1 MNGWWVVYRCCASTL
16 CGKVAAGDSEIIAA
30 AAVLLEIMAGRV
42 RRNAQSRRYE
52 QNRKLKNFVKGLK
65 PLVRARLLELDSRT
79 LEEVLGVATK
89 QENKV
94 ESYQG
99 ENEAQKE
106 EAPNP
111 FQRQDRKMKKLM
123 EGQQS
128 TVASGSEKP
137 ECIHCG
143 KRHGGNACWRI
154 EGSCLR
160 CGSKDHRLKECPN
173 LKTKFV
179 SRDASSVIIKEQ
191 GLVWNDL
198 GDVITG
204 T

>member
-1 MNGWWVVYRCCASTL
+1 
-16 CGKVAAGDSEIIAA
+16 
-30 AAVLLEIMAGRV
+30 MAGRG

-65 PLVRARLLELDSRT
+65 PSVRTRLLELDSRT

-106 EAPNP
+106 EAPKP
-111 FQRQDRKMKKLM
+111 FQKQDRKMKKLM

-143 KRHGGNACWRI
+143 KRSTSWR
-154 EGSCLR
+154 R
-160 CGSKDHRLKECPN
+160 CRRRRRRGERRLG
-173 LKTKFV
+173 
-179 SRDASSVIIKEQ
+179 RI
-191 GLVWNDL
+191 
-198 GDVITG
+198 
-204 T
+204 

>member
-1 MNGWWVVYRCCASTL
+1 
-16 CGKVAAGDSEIIAA
+16 
-30 AAVLLEIMAGRV
+30 MAGRG
-42 RRNAQSRRYE
+42 RRNAKSRRYE
-52 QNRKLKNFVKGLK
+52 QNCKLKNFVKGLK
-65 PLVRARLLELDSRT
+65 PLVRARLLELDSHT

-99 ENEAQKE
+99 ENEDQKE
-106 EAPNP
+106 EAPKP

-128 TVASGSEKP
+128 TVASGSEKL

-143 KRHGGNACWRI
+143 KRHGGNACWRM
-154 EGSCLR
+154 EGRCLR
-160 CGSKDHRLKECPN
+160 CGSEEHWLKECPN
-173 LKTKFV
+173 LKTKFI

-191 GLVWNDL
+191 GLVGNDL

>member
-1 MNGWWVVYRCCASTL
+1 MYIVGVMDVS
-16 CGKVAAGDSEIIAA
+16 
-30 AAVLLEIMAGRV
+30 MAGRG
-42 RRNAQSRRYE
+42 RRNAQSRRCGAN
-52 QNRKLKNFVKGLK
+52 QR
-65 PLVRARLLELDSRT
+65 
-79 LEEVLGVATK
+79 
-89 QENKV
+89 NKV

-106 EAPNP
+106 EAPKP
-111 FQRQDRKMKKLM
+111 FRRQDRKMKKLM

-143 KRHGGNACWRI
+143 KRHGGNACWRM
-154 EGSCLR
+154 EGRCHR

-179 SRDASSVIIKEQ
+179 SRDAPS
-191 GLVWNDL
+191 
-198 GDVITG
+198 
-204 T
+204 